1 MSGVS
6 TQVGYTVRFDDVT
19 SEDTKIKFLTD
30 GMLLREAISDSLLRK
45 YSCVIL
51 DEAHERTIHTDVLF
65 GVVKAAQK
73 RRKELG
79 KLPLKVI
86 VMSAT
91 MDVDL
96 FSQYFSGAPVL
107 YLEGRQHPIQI
118 FYTKQ
123 PQHDYLHAA
132 LVSVFQIHQGCRKV
146 IISTNIAETSIT
158 ITGIKYVVDTG
169 MVKAKKYNPGTT
181 VQQSGPERHKGSL
194 VFRAMLLIV
203 HVVEFVHVMSEALT
217 RAVLPPDSGL
227 EVLAVQRVSKTQAW
241 QRTGRAGRED
251 SGVCYRL
258 YTEDEFEKFEKM
270 TVPEIQRCN
279 LTSVTLQL
287 LAMKVP
293 DVLTFDFMSKPS
305 P

>member
-1 MSGVS
+1 MSDLS

-51 DEAHERTIHTDVLF
+51 DEAHERTLHTDVLF

-73 RRKELG
+73 RRKELE
-79 KLPLKVI
+79 KLPLKVGAACATEGPRAVGMGGRGPPRRPSGLSRGTERLLQACPHPPPLSRTQVI

-132 LVSVFQIHQGCRKV
+132 LVSVFQIHQVG
-146 IISTNIAETSIT
+146 
-158 ITGIKYVVDTG
+158 TG
-169 MVKAKKYNPGTT
+169 MQIPGKA
-181 VQQSGPERHKGSL
+181 
-194 VFRAMLLIV
+194 
-203 HVVEFVHVMSEALT
+203 
-217 RAVLPPDSGL
+217 
-227 EVLAVQRVSKTQAW
+227 
-241 QRTGRAGRED
+241 
-251 SGVCYRL
+251 C
-258 YTEDEFEKFEKM
+258 
-270 TVPEIQRCN
+270 
-279 LTSVTLQL
+279 LTSSIQ
-287 LAMKVP
+287 P
-293 DVLTFDFMSKPS
+293 
-305 P
+305 